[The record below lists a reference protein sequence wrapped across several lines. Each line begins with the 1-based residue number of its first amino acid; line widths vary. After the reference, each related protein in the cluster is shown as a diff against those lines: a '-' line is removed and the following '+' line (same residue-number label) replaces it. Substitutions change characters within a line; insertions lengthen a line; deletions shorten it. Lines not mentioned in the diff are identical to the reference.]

1 MSSISQYILHNDHHL
16 VVVNKPSG
24 IACARTPKVNNG
36 MLEMAQAY
44 TKCNLYLIN
53 RLDTPVSGIL
63 VFAKS
68 KSSAK
73 ELNEQFK
80 GRTIEKAYLAVS
92 RFESRERSGEWVDE
106 LSKFSKQNR
115 SDIVEKNGKT
125 AVTEFER
132 LESLDHVH
140 LYLLKPK
147 TGRHHQLR
155 VQMRAHI
162 GPIRGD
168 QKYGDKRGNKDRS
181 IDLHALAI
189 KWVHPSNG
197 KALKFVAPIPEIAP
211 WVHFDKL
218 KNKEDVEGF
227 L

>member
-16 VVVNKPSG
+16 VVVNKPTG
-24 IACARTPKVNNG
+24 VACARTPKVDNG
-36 MLEMAQAY
+36 MLEMVQAY
-44 TKCNLYLIN
+44 TKRNLFLIN

-63 VFAKS
+63 IFAKS
-68 KSSAK
+68 KASAK

-80 GRTIEKAYLAVS
+80 NRTIEKAYLAVS
-92 RFESRERSGEWVDE
+92 RFESKTDKGEWVDE
-106 LSKFSKQNR
+106 LGKFNKQNR
-115 SDIVEKNGKT
+115 SEVVKNNGKT
-125 AVTEFER
+125 AVTEFEKM
-132 LESLDHVH
+132 ESLDHVH
-140 LYLLKPK
+140 LYLLRPK

-155 VQMRAHI
+155 VQMTAHI

-189 KWVHPSNG
+189 KLKHPSNG
-197 KALKFVAPIPEIAP
+197 KELKFVAPIPQNAP
-211 WVHFDKL
+211 WVHFEKL
-218 KNKEDVEGF
+218 KNEDDVKGF